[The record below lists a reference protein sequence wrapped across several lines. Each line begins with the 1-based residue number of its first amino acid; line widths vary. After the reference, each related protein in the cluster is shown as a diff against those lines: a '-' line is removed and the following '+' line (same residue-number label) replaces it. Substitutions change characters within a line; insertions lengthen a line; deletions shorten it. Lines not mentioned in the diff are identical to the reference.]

1 MSSLDRDATG
11 VAVPAGPAKGARATA
26 TPWRRGALR
35 LLATLVTV
43 AIAAALGWFGWQTYM
58 GTAWT
63 RDGTVRAYVA
73 AIAPEVAG
81 RIVSLPVGDNAFVHK
96 GDLLMQID
104 PSSYAIAVRQ
114 AEAGVNQAKAV
125 AQNAEA
131 EWTRRQKLNDLAV
144 TVEEQQIFAS
154 KSLSANAQYQLALAD
169 LDNARLNLARTRIV
183 SPVNGYVTNL
193 LARAGDYANV
203 GQRQVSLIDAD
214 SFWVDAYFEE
224 TFVGSIHDGD
234 AASVKLM
241 GYPQILRG
249 HVQSLARGISVA
261 NATPSAL
268 GLATVNPIFAFVRLA
283 QRVPVRI
290 HLDAVPS
297 DVRLVAGATATV
309 AIDPGDQ
316 RAAEAS
322 GQAPATSPDIA
333 ATPAIAPRPAAPPP
347 ADGPAA
353 LPPAE
358 SSAAAILPPLS
369 IGAGATGGAGDLPSK
384 APPPAA
390 DPNAAPPTP
399 HPAPRETPASIATD
413 ETREIVSDEAF
424 DRTLNILGSPS
435 VDRPSHSPGT
445 LRRRG
450 RGWRHHERQ

>member
-26 TPWRRGALR
+26 LPWRRGALR
-35 LLATLVTV
+35 LIATLVTV
-43 AIAAALGWFGWQTYM
+43 AIAAALGWFGWQAYM

-63 RDGTVRAYVA
+63 CDGTVRAYVA

-81 RIVSLPVGDNAFVHK
+81 QIVSLPVGDNAFVHK

-114 AEAGVNQAKAV
+114 AEAGVDQAKAV

-131 EWTRRQKLNDLAV
+131 EWARRQKLNDLAV
-144 TVEEQQIFAS
+144 TVEEQQIYAS

-169 LDNARLNLARTRIV
+169 LDNARLNLARTRVV

-214 SFWVDAYFEE
+214 FFWVDAYFEE

-249 HVQSLARGISVA
+249 HVQNSRAASAFRTPRRPRWAWRRSTRSSPSSGS
-261 NATPSAL
+261 PSASRSASASTRFPAMSGSWPARPRPL
-268 GLATVNPIFAFVRLA
+268 RSIPAASGPPRRAAGRRP
-283 QRVPVRI
+283 RVP
-290 HLDAVPS
+290 
-297 DVRLVAGATATV
+297 
-309 AIDPGDQ
+309 
-316 RAAEAS
+316 
-322 GQAPATSPDIA
+322 TSPQRLRLLRA
-333 ATPAIAPRPAAPPP
+333 RPRRRPRPVSR
-347 ADGPAA
+347 A

-358 SSAAAILPPLS
+358 SSAAAILPALS
-369 IGAGATGGAGDLPSK
+369 IAGGATGGAGALPSK
-384 APPPAA
+384 TAPAGA
-390 DPNAAPPTP
+390 DRQGAPPTVR
-399 HPAPRETPASIATD
+399 PAPHETPASIAKD
-413 ETREIVSDEAF
+413 EKREIVADEAF
-424 DRTLNILGSPS
+424 DRTLNILGSTS
-435 VDRPSHSPGT
+435 VDRPSHAPDT

-450 RGWRHHERQ
+450 RGWRRHERP

>member
-26 TPWRRGALR
+26 LPWRRSALR
-35 LLATLVTV
+35 LIATLVTV
-43 AIAAALGWFGWQTYM
+43 AIAAALGWFGWQAYM

-81 RIVSLPVGDNAFVHK
+81 QIVSLPVGDNAFVHK

-144 TVEEQQIFAS
+144 TVEEQQIYAS

-241 GYPQILRG
+241 GYPQVLRG
-249 HVQSLARGISVA
+249 HVQSLARGISVP

-290 HLDAVPS
+290 RLDAVPG
-297 DVRLVAGATATV
+297 DVRLVAGTTATV
-309 AIDPGDQ
+309 AIDPGGQ
-316 RAAEAS
+316 RTAEAS
-322 GQAPATSPDIA
+322 GRTPAPGPDIA
-333 ATPAIAPRPAAPPP
+333 ATLALAPSPAATPP
-347 ADGPAA
+347 AAGLAA

-358 SSAAAILPPLS
+358 SSAAAILPALS
-369 IGAGATGGAGDLPSK
+369 IAGGATGGAGALPSK
-384 APPPAA
+384 TAPAGA
-390 DPNAAPPTP
+390 DRQGAPPTVR
-399 HPAPRETPASIATD
+399 PAPHETPASIAKD
-413 ETREIVSDEAF
+413 EKREIVADEAF
-424 DRTLNILGSPS
+424 DRTLNILGSTS
-435 VDRPSHSPGT
+435 VDRPRHAPDT

-450 RGWRHHERQ
+450 RGWRRHERP